1 MFVLQ
6 SNTRGLDL
14 FLLFFRFGKVVNKT
28 KLLSEGFH
36 KYFSRKPSSE
46 LDSNIDESEKALHE
60 KSYELEV
67 VGTLKVMENLLS
79 LVPQLKIVCWR
90 RFSWHQDRLV
100 INGNMEY

>member
-1 MFVLQ
+1 M
-6 SNTRGLDL
+6 
-14 FLLFFRFGKVVNKT
+14 NKT

-36 KYFSRKPSSE
+36 KYFSRKRPSE
-46 LDSNIDESEKALHE
+46 VDSNIEKSEKALHE

-79 LVPQLKIVCWR
+79 FVPLLKIVCWR